1 MLMINTDA
9 HHIEQLTQMT
19 YGVATARRAMV
30 TADRVLNTRPLKQLR
45 AWRTGKLGDN

>member
-9 HHIEQLTQMT
+9 HHVDQLAQMT

-30 TADRVLNTRPLKQLR
+30 TAEHVLNTRPLKQLR
-45 AWRTGKLGDN
+45 AWREGKLG